1 MKERTQ
7 LAVKLILSHFILL
20 TGLTLSSIF
29 IIKDAYLIV
38 SIAQTVLCI
47 LYFAGYWEFLGQR
60 FKGIFC
66 TSMQFFLMVILVWK
80 IYFQINLDTN
90 FYLIIP
96 LGFIQLYLL
105 IELIKIL
112 LVIFKK
118 DASAV
123 EIDFPL
129 KEGTYLITD
138 GGNSKTSRLMNYHYY
153 SPVHKKNK
161 TNNSMLYATDIVKV
175 DADKPTFF
183 PESNDDYSVFGEK
196 VYSPINGIV
205 VKVAN
210 DIPDNKPYS
219 GNYPYNTGNTVV
231 IKNAD
236 LYLLLGHLRESSIVV
251 KVGDAI
257 QTNDLI
263 GAAGNSGWSERSH
276 LHMQLIKSQSDNYW
290 SGQGISILYTNKN
303 LYKNRLIKL

>member
-7 LAVKLILSHFILL
+7 LSVKLILSHFVLL
-20 TGLTLSSIF
+20 TGLTISSIF
-29 IIKDAYLIV
+29 IIKDAYLIL
-38 SIAQTVLCI
+38 SIAQTV
-47 LYFAGYWEFLGQR
+47 F
-60 FKGIFC
+60 
-66 TSMQFFLMVILVWK
+66 FFLMVILAWK
-80 IYFQINLDTN
+80 IYFHINLDTN

-112 LVIFKK
+112 QVIFKK

-123 EIDFPL
+123 EIEFPL
-129 KEGTYLITD
+129 KQGTYLITD

-161 TNNSMLYATDIVKV
+161 TNNTMLYATDIVKA
-175 DADKPTFF
+175 DADKPIFF
-183 PESNDDYSVFGEK
+183 PELNDDYSIFGEK

-205 VKVAN
+205 VKVEN

-231 IKNAD
+231 IKNGD
-236 LYLLLGHLRESSIVV
+236 LYLLLGHLSQGSIVV

-263 GAAGNSGWSERSH
+263 GAAGNSGWSERPH

-290 SGQGISILYTNKN
+290 LGQGISVLFHDKN